1 MITNQIKHLKGVVAI
16 GGGHGLGRLLSSL
29 SFLESRLYGIVA
41 TTDNGGSS
49 GRLRNETGCIAWGDL
64 RNCLS
69 QLTPSGDIKK
79 LLFEYRFEDAGSLSG
94 HSLGNLMLL
103 ALDGMCVRP
112 LETLNLF
119 RDFLGVK
126 SHILP
131 MTETPAHVYACYNE
145 GHVWGEVGIDAY
157 DQLPESIGLTP
168 KVSAPQE
175 AVDAINNAELIL
187 LGPGSFFTS
196 VTTPLLVPEIRD
208 ALVRST
214 AKKIYI
220 ANMVVEDG
228 PAGLMSLDSKL
239 QWLHKV
245 TGQDIVDAVIWPST
259 RDLPTKPNKQI
270 GIVDLTCQEHE
281 RLHDQVKLATA
292 IEDVYAQLTL

>member
-1 MITNQIKHLKGVVAI
+1 MDVNQLKYLKGVVAI

-29 SFLESRLYGIVA
+29 SFLEDRLYGIVA

-79 LLFEYRFEDAGSLSG
+79 LLFEYRFEDAGNLSG

-112 LETLNLF
+112 LDTLNLF
-119 RDFLGVK
+119 REFLCVK

-131 MTETPAHVYACYNE
+131 MTETSAHIYACYDK
-145 GHVWGEVGIDAY
+145 GHVWGEVGIDTH
-157 DQLPESIGLTP
+157 DQVPESLGLTP
-168 KVSAPQE
+168 RVSAPQE

-196 VTTPLLVPEIRD
+196 LIAPLLVPEIRD
-208 ALVRST
+208 AVIRST

-220 ANMVVEDG
+220 ANMVVEEG
-228 PAGLMSLDSKL
+228 PAGLMSLDNTLK
-239 QWLHKV
+239 WIHKV
-245 TGQDIVDAVIWPST
+245 TGPDIVDAVIWPSS
-259 RDLPTKPNKQI
+259 RELIIKPEKKI
-270 GIVDLTCQEHE
+270 SIVDLTCQEHE
-281 RLHDQVKLATA
+281 RLHHQVKLAIA
-292 IEDVYAQLTL
+292 IEDVYTQLIR

>member
-1 MITNQIKHLKGVVAI
+1 MAIIKNLKGVVAI

-29 SFLESRLYGIVA
+29 SFLEDKLYGIVA

-69 QLTPSGDIKK
+69 QLMPADDIKK
-79 LLFEYRFEDAGSLSG
+79 LLFEYRFEDAGNLSG

-112 LETLNLF
+112 LDTLNLF

-131 MTETPAHVYACYNE
+131 MTETSAHLYACYDE
-145 GHVWGEVGIDAY
+145 GHVWGEVDIDAH
-157 DQLPESIGLTP
+157 DQLPASIGITP
-168 KVSAPQE
+168 RVGAPQE
-175 AVDAINNAELIL
+175 AVEAINHADLIL
-187 LGPGSFFTS
+187 LGPGSFITS
-196 VTTPLLVPEIRD
+196 VTAPLLVSEIKE

-220 ANMVVEDG
+220 ANMVAEEG
-228 PAGLMSLDSKL
+228 PAGSMSLDKKL
-239 QWLHKV
+239 QWIHEV
-245 TGQDIVDAVIWPST
+245 AGQDIIDAIIWPDSRELT
-259 RDLPTKPNKQI
+259 AKSEKLINV
-270 GIVDLTCQEHE
+270 VDLAFHAHE
-281 RLHDQVKLATA
+281 RLHDQRKLACA
-292 IEDVYAQLTL
+292 IQDTYRQLI